1 MRRAGRIGTT
11 SLWLCGLAAL
21 VACSSALVA
30 CSSTPGA
37 PEQFTIPRGASF
49 RAITDTLQAHGV
61 IGNALVFKVLARV
74 RRLDRAVKAGTYRL
88 PRNSRSWDVIDALE
102 QGDQLLMKVT
112 IPEGLTV
119 LEMAPLVA
127 DQLGVPADSFI
138 VAAQDTAVAHGI
150 ATSLPSLEGVLLP
163 ETYLVPQGTTAR
175 DLARIMAEEFERA
188 WRPEWNARLDTLGLT
203 RGQLL
208 ALASI
213 VEGEARV
220 DEERAMIAG
229 VYLNRVRRGMPL
241 QADPTVQYAIQL
253 RSGERKPR
261 LLNKDYQFPS
271 PYNTY
276 LHPGLPP
283 GPVNSPGL
291 RSIEASL
298 HPADVPYLFF
308 VAGEDGRHV
317 FSRTYN
323 EHLRAIAQ
331 VRRGRG
337 PAPD

>member
-1 MRRAGRIGTT
+1 VLRAALALYRVV
-11 SLWLCGLAAL
+11 LLVALAAC
-21 VACSSALVA
+21 ASAP
-30 CSSTPGA
+30 PG
-37 PEQFTIPRGASF
+37 PVEQFTIPRGASF

-61 IGNALVFKVLARV
+61 IGNAVVFRALARV

-88 PRNSRSWDVIDALE
+88 PRGSRAWDVIDALE
-102 QGDQLLMKVT
+102 QGDQLMVKVT

-127 DQLGVPADSFI
+127 SQLEVPADSFA
-138 VAAQDTAVAHGI
+138 VAAKDTALAHGT
-150 ATSLPSLEGVLLP
+150 AQGLPSLEGVLLP
-163 ETYLVPQGTTAR
+163 ETYLVPQGTSAR
-175 DLARIMAEEFERA
+175 DLARIMTEEFDRA
-188 WRPEWNARLDTLGLT
+188 WRPGWTARLDTLGLT
-203 RGQLL
+203 RAQLL

-220 DEERAMIAG
+220 DDERPVIAG
-229 VYLNRVRRGMPL
+229 VYLNRVRRRMPL

-253 RSGERKPR
+253 ETGERKPR

-291 RSIEASL
+291 SSIEAAL
-298 HPADVPYLFF
+298 YPADVPYLFF
-308 VAGEDGRHV
+308 VAGQDGRHV
-317 FSRTYN
+317 FSRTYG

-331 VRRGRG
+331 VRSGRG
-337 PAPD
+337 PALE

>member
-1 MRRAGRIGTT
+1 MG
-11 SLWLCGLAAL
+11 AAT
-21 VACSSALVA
+21 VACAG
-30 CSSTPGA
+30 TPGG
-37 PEQFTIPRGASF
+37 PQQFTIPKGASF
-49 RAITDTLQAHGV
+49 RAISDTLVTHGV
-61 IGNALVFKVLARV
+61 IGNAFVFKVLARI
-74 RRLDRAVKAGTYRL
+74 RRLDRSVKAGTYRL
-88 PRNSRSWDVIDALE
+88 PADSRSWDVIEALRK
-102 QGDQLLMKVT
+102 GDQLLVKVT

-127 DQLGVPADSFI
+127 QQLGVPADSFT
-138 VAAQDTAVAHGI
+138 AAAKDTSLAHGT
-150 ATSLPSLEGVLLP
+150 AAALPSLEGVLLP
-163 ETYLVPQGTTAR
+163 ETYLVPQGTSAR
-175 DLARIMAEEFERA
+175 DFARIMTEEFARA
-188 WRPEWNARLDTLGLT
+188 WQPEWTARLDTLGLT
-203 RGQLL
+203 RAQLL

-220 DEERAMIAG
+220 DDERATIAG
-229 VYLNRVRRGMPL
+229 VYLNRFRRGMPL

-261 LLNKDYQFPS
+261 LLNKDYSTPS

-276 LHPGLPP
+276 LNPGLPP

-308 VAGEDGRHV
+308 VAGPDGRHV
-317 FSRTYN
+317 FSRTYQ

-331 VRRGRG
+331 VRRTRG
-337 PAPD
+337 PASD

>member
-1 MRRAGRIGTT
+1 MTSRR
-11 SLWLCGLAAL
+11 SLLAATL
-21 VACSSALVA
+21 GLLALA
-30 CSSTPGA
+30 GCASTPGE
-37 PEQFTIPRGASF
+37 PEQFTIPKGASF

-61 IGNALVFKVLARV
+61 IGNAFVFKVLARV
-74 RRLDRAVKAGTYRL
+74 QRLDRAVKAGTYRL
-88 PRNSRSWDVIDALE
+88 PRHSRSWDVISALE
-102 QGDQLLMKVT
+102 KGDQLLVKVT

-127 DQLGVPADSFI
+127 TQLGVPADSFT
-138 VAAQDTAVAHGI
+138 AAARDTALAQGVAT
-150 ATSLPSLEGVLLP
+150 ALPSLEGVLLP

-175 DLARIMAEEFERA
+175 DFARIMTEEFARV
-188 WRPEWNARLDTLGLT
+188 WKPEWSARLDTLGLT
-203 RGQLL
+203 RAQLL

-220 DEERAMIAG
+220 DEERAVIAG

-253 RSGERKPR
+253 KTGERKPR

-298 HPADVPYLFF
+298 FPADVPYLFF
-308 VAGEDGRHV
+308 VAGLDGRHV
-317 FSRTYN
+317 FSRTYA

-337 PAPD
+337 PVQD